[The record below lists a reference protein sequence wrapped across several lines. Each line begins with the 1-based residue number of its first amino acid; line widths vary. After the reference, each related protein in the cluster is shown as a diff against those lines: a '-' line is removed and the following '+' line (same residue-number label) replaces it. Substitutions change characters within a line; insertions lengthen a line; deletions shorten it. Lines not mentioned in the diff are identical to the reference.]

1 MKSRSIATAL
11 AMLLASSAL
20 AGPLE
25 DGQAAYDK
33 QDYKTAA
40 QNFMVAASQG
50 DDTARAHIGT
60 MFV

>member
-33 QDYKTAA
+33 QDYNGGAE
-40 QNFMVAASQG
+40 FHGRRVPG
-50 DDTARAHIGT
+50 R
-60 MFV
+60 